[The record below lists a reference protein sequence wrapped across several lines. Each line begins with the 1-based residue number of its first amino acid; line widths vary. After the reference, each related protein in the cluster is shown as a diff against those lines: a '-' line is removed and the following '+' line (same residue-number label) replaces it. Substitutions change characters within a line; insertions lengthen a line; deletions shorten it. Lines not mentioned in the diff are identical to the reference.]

1 MPFYSKSSP
10 LDEIVEKATSER
22 NVTENW
28 GEIMNVCDRVSRS
41 SSGPKDGLNSILKRV
56 DNHNPKV
63 SLQALTLLDACV
75 NNCGKQFYIEVC
87 SRDFVGEVRNLLRK
101 IHRLAALKLKGM
113 IKEWVKMFKND
124 PQLSLIP
131 TLYEEL
137 KREKEEFPQNLAAN
151 ITLSSL
157 PAKET
162 ATSAEEHD
170 LALAI
175 QMSLNEA
182 NSSQSKTP
190 SLYPSVQA
198 ASQSTN
204 SMPVQKVRALYEF
217 NAEEDNEVSF
227 KSGDV
232 IIVTDNSDANWWK
245 GEVNGR
251 SGLFPA
257 NFVTTN
263 MTPDPKQVK
272 KKMKNKRKVSF
283 SAEKDSVKRFDA
295 SASITQ
301 PVAINEEKI
310 EQCLVML
317 KNANVEEEDD
327 DEDTLIE
334 LEETCRKMAPLIA
347 DKIQV
352 IQKKHDDLTD
362 LNDSFLQ
369 AMSKYQN
376 MSNEPLPVRQSFS
389 NVASIPQ
396 NNHYTQQV
404 VNNPALLKSYMTGH
418 PSASYS
424 PGPSHPGLTQIVAD
438 GMNATYSNPGQYV
451 PQVQLNAPHKPSVPG
466 SQQYNYPTTNQ
477 VYGQYYQPE
486 FIYK

>member
-22 NVTENW
+22 NLTENW
-28 GEIMNVCDRVSRS
+28 REIMNVCDRVSRS

-63 SLQALTLLDACV
+63 SLQALRLALLDACV
-75 NNCGKQFYIEVC
+75 NNCGKHFYTEVC

-137 KREKEEFPQNLAAN
+137 KREKEEFPQTLAAN

-175 QMSLNEA
+175 QMSLHEA

-198 ASQSTN
+198 TSQ
-204 SMPVQKVRALYEF
+204 F
-217 NAEEDNEVSF
+217 
-227 KSGDV
+227 
-232 IIVTDNSDANWWK
+232 TDNSDANWWK

-251 SGLFPA
+251 SGLFPT

-263 MTPDPKQVK
+263 MTPDPKQ
-272 KKMKNKRKVSF
+272 
-283 SAEKDSVKRFDA
+283 A

-301 PVAINEEKI
+301 PVAIDEEKI
-310 EQCLVML
+310 KQCLVML

-327 DEDTLIE
+327 DEETLIE

-352 IQKKHDDLTD
+352 IQKKYDELTD
-362 LNDSFLQ
+362 INVSFLQ

-376 MSNEPLPVRQSFS
+376 MLNEPLPVRQSFS

-404 VNNPALLKSYMTGH
+404 VNNPALLRSYMTGH

-438 GMNATYSNPGQYV
+438 GTYQDGKKF
-451 PQVQLNAPHKPSVPG
+451 LNTTFTLG
-466 SQQYNYPTTNQ
+466 YP
-477 VYGQYYQPE
+477 
-486 FIYK
+486 

>member
-22 NVTENW
+22 NLTENW

-75 NNCGKQFYIEVC
+75 NNCGKHFYTEVC

-124 PQLSLIP
+124 PQLSLISI
-131 TLYEEL
+131 LYEEL
-137 KREKEEFPQNLAAN
+137 KREKEEFPQTLAANITLSSLPAKETDTSAEEHDLALAIQMSLKREKEEFPQTLAAN

-170 LALAI
+170 LALSI

-198 ASQSTN
+198 TSQSTN

-217 NAEEDNEVSF
+217 NAGEDNEVSF

-251 SGLFPA
+251 SGLFPT

-263 MTPDPKQVK
+263 MTPDPKQ
-272 KKMKNKRKVSF
+272 
-283 SAEKDSVKRFDA
+283 A

-301 PVAINEEKI
+301 PVAINEEKL

-327 DEDTLIE
+327 DEETLIE

-369 AMSKYQN
+369 AISKYQK
-376 MSNEPLPVRQSFS
+376 
-389 NVASIPQ
+389 
-396 NNHYTQQV
+396 
-404 VNNPALLKSYMTGH
+404 LKSYMTGH

-438 GMNATYSNPGQYV
+438 GMYQDGKKLLNTTFTLDISMLCSTYVCCHFECLLWTHTG
-451 PQVQLNAPHKPSVPG
+451 
-466 SQQYNYPTTNQ
+466 
-477 VYGQYYQPE
+477 
-486 FIYK
+486 I

>member
-22 NVTENW
+22 NLTENW

-75 NNCGKQFYIEVC
+75 NNCGKHFYTEVC

-124 PQLSLIP
+124 PQLSLISI
-131 TLYEEL
+131 LYEEL
-137 KREKEEFPQNLAAN
+137 KREKEEFPQTLAAN

-170 LALAI
+170 LALSI

-198 ASQSTN
+198 TSQSTN

-217 NAEEDNEVSF
+217 NAGEDNEVSF

-251 SGLFPA
+251 SGLFPT

-263 MTPDPKQVK
+263 MTPDPKQ
-272 KKMKNKRKVSF
+272 
-283 SAEKDSVKRFDA
+283 A

-301 PVAINEEKI
+301 PVAINEEKL

-327 DEDTLIE
+327 DEETLIE

-369 AMSKYQN
+369 AISKYQK
-376 MSNEPLPVRQSFS
+376 
-389 NVASIPQ
+389 
-396 NNHYTQQV
+396 
-404 VNNPALLKSYMTGH
+404 LKSYMTGH

-438 GMNATYSNPGQYV
+438 GMYQDGKKLLNTTFTLDISMLCSTYVCCHFECLLWTHTG
-451 PQVQLNAPHKPSVPG
+451 
-466 SQQYNYPTTNQ
+466 
-477 VYGQYYQPE
+477 
-486 FIYK
+486 I

>member
-22 NVTENW
+22 NLTENW

-75 NNCGKQFYIEVC
+75 NNCGKHFYTEVC

-124 PQLSLIP
+124 PQLSLISI
-131 TLYEEL
+131 LYEEL
-137 KREKEEFPQNLAAN
+137 KREKEEFPQTLAAN

-162 ATSAEEHD
+162 DTSAEEHD

-198 ASQSTN
+198 TSQSTN

-217 NAEEDNEVSF
+217 NAGEDNEVSF

-251 SGLFPA
+251 SGLFPT

-263 MTPDPKQVK
+263 MTPDPKQ
-272 KKMKNKRKVSF
+272 
-283 SAEKDSVKRFDA
+283 A

-301 PVAINEEKI
+301 PVAINEEKL

-327 DEDTLIE
+327 DEETLIE

-369 AMSKYQN
+369 AISKYQK
-376 MSNEPLPVRQSFS
+376 
-389 NVASIPQ
+389 
-396 NNHYTQQV
+396 
-404 VNNPALLKSYMTGH
+404 LKSYMTGH

-438 GMNATYSNPGQYV
+438 GMYQDGKKLLNTTFTLDISMLCSTYVCCHFECLLWTHTG
-451 PQVQLNAPHKPSVPG
+451 
-466 SQQYNYPTTNQ
+466 
-477 VYGQYYQPE
+477 
-486 FIYK
+486 I